1 MQDLSGP
8 EHALALGTRARSG
21 GFRLSLETQR
31 WWWSDEVY
39 AIHGFAPHEVV
50 PTTQLLLAHKHPE
63 DRDRVVAA
71 LDEARR
77 TGEPF
82 SSVHRIV
89 DARGRVRVVAVV
101 GEGQSSTDGGPPTV
115 LHGYFVDVTDVVD
128 DRAQAAAS
136 VAIAAAAQS
145 RAVIDQAVGVVA
157 FVLSVDTRAAF
168 DVLRAASNDANVPIR
183 VLSRA
188 IVGALPTLRHD
199 PARVSHFIEG
209 LLAPKHRSAPDA

>member
-1 MQDLSGP
+1 MHDLSGP
-8 EHALALGTRARSG
+8 EHALTLGAPARAG
-21 GFRLSLETQR
+21 TYRLELATQR

-50 PTTQLLLAHKHPE
+50 PTTELLLAHKHPG
-63 DRDRVVAA
+63 DRDRVVETLTDAA
-71 LDEARR
+71 R
-77 TGEPF
+77 TGRAY

-101 GEGQSSTDGGPPTV
+101 GEGQGTGDDGAPTE
-115 LHGYFVDVTDVVD
+115 LCGYFMDVTDVVD

-136 VAIAAAAQS
+136 ASIAAAAQS

-157 FVLSVDTRAAF
+157 FSLSLEPAAAF
-168 DVLRAASNDANVPIR
+168 AVLRAASNDANVPIR
-183 VLSRA
+183 VLARA

-199 PARVSHFIEG
+199 PSRVSHFIQG
-209 LLAPKHRSAPDA
+209 LLSPGHRAAPDA

>member
-8 EHALALGTRARSG
+8 EHALALGTRTRSG
-21 GFRLSLETQR
+21 GFRLELGTQR

-50 PTTQLLLAHKHPE
+50 PTTELLLAHKHPE
-63 DRDRVVAA
+63 DRDRVVAT
-71 LDEARR
+71 LDAASR
-77 TGEPF
+77 TGAPF

-101 GEGQSSTDGGPPTV
+101 GEGQGPVADQTPTA
-115 LHGYFVDVTDVVD
+115 LYGYFTDVTDVVD

-145 RAVIDQAVGVVA
+145 RAVIDQAVGVVGFALSRDTGSA
-157 FVLSVDTRAAF
+157 FA
-168 DVLRAASNDANVPIR
+168 VLRAASNDANVPLR
-183 VLSRA
+183 VLARA

-199 PARVSHFIEG
+199 PSRVSHFIEG
-209 LLAPKHRSAPDA
+209 LLAPNHRSAPDA